1 MIYFIIG
8 CSLTLNVILILFILI
23 ALRVKFI
30 DCGNIFKFF
39 KDDRVA
45 SNMITKTILEDDY

>member
-8 CSLTLNVILILFILI
+8 CSLTLNAILILFILI

>member
-1 MIYFIIG
+1 MIYFVIG
-8 CSLTLNVILILFILI
+8 CSLTLNVVLILFILI

-45 SNMITKTILEDDY
+45 EKIITKTILDDDF